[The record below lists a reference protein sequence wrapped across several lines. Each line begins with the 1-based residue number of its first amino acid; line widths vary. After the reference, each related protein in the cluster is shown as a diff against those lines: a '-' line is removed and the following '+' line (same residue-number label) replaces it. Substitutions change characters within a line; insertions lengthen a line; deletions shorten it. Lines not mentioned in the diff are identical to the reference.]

1 MSITSTAP
9 GRSNGNGHHANTNG
23 HGLNGTSTNGN
34 GANGHRAANPA
45 GAPTSRPPA
54 QPGVIQLLREAD
66 AAERQQESPLQ
77 ARCGAGSAGGFSA
90 EQIAA
95 LSAPLDRARI
105 CSREQGRGRVNYLQG
120 WVLIEEA
127 NRIFGFDGWQ
137 RQTLSSRCVTEA
149 KRLIGSKNEGRPQKE
164 GWGVT
169 YIARVR
175 ITVYA
180 GAQGLLIR
188 EGTGAGHGIDV
199 DLGLAHESAIKEA
212 ETDAMK
218 RALVTFGNPF
228 GLPLYDR
235 SQRQV
240 SGAPAPAQAQAQAR
254 ASNGP
259 RPAPA
264 NGVVRRP
271 QATAPNPVAAAFNGP
286 PRPTST
292 AAPTPATQRLATQ
305 REPAQPAAAQPLA
318 AQPQAAQPQ
327 AAPAPDSP
335 LDPPTIRSLQEHIR
349 GLLPPQLA
357 AFSRAFR
364 SAFQVPES
372 TPSIAGL
379 ITQQR
384 HRLWIQRY
392 LAQGLGQGQPQAR
405 TA

>member
-1 MSITSTAP
+1 MTIISTTPA
-9 GRSNGNGHHANTNG
+9 GANGNGHTTNG
-23 HGLNGTSTNGN
+23 HRL
-34 GANGHRAANPA
+34 PA
-45 GAPTSRPPA
+45 QRPG

-66 AAERQQESPLQ
+66 DIERHQASPQ
-77 ARCGAGSAGGFSA
+77 SPAGATEARPAGFRP

-105 CSREQGRGRVNYLQG
+105 SSREQGRGRVNYLQG

-127 NRIFGFDGWQ
+127 NCIFGHDGWQ
-137 RQTLSSRCVTEA
+137 RQTLSCQCVTEA
-149 KRLIGSKNEGRPQKE
+149 KRLIGSKSEGRPQKE

-175 ITVYA
+175 ITVNA
-180 GAQGLLIR
+180 GERGLLIR

-228 GLPLYDR
+228 GLALYDK

-240 SGAPAPAQAQAQAR
+240 SGAPAPQGSHQPTQA
-254 ASNGP
+254 
-259 RPAPA
+259 A

-271 QATAPNPVAAAFNGP
+271 QAAAPVA
-286 PRPTST
+286 
-292 AAPTPATQRLATQ
+292 L
-305 REPAQPAAAQPLA
+305 
-318 AQPQAAQPQ
+318 
-327 AAPAPDSP
+327 AAPAPHAP
-335 LDPPTIRSLQEHIR
+335 LDPPTIRSLQDRIR

-379 ITQQR
+379 ITEQR
-384 HRLWIQRY
+384 HRAWIQQY
-392 LAQGLGQGQPQAR
+392 LAQGLGQGLEQAQAR

>member
-1 MSITSTAP
+1 V
-9 GRSNGNGHHANTNG
+9 RE
-23 HGLNGTSTNGN
+23 L
-34 GANGHRAANPA
+34 RA
-45 GAPTSRPPA
+45 
-54 QPGVIQLLREAD
+54 LD
-66 AAERQQESPLQ
+66 AAERQQATPLQ
-77 ARCGAGSAGGFSA
+77 GRPGAGFSA

-105 CSREQGRGRVNYLQG
+105 SSREQGRGRVSYLQG

-137 RQTLSSRCVTEA
+137 RQTLSNRCVSEA
-149 KRLIGSKNEGRPQKE
+149 QRLIGAKGEGRPQKE

-175 ITVYA
+175 ITVNA
-180 GAQGLLIR
+180 GVQGWLIR
-188 EGTGAGHGIDV
+188 EGTGVGHGIDV
-199 DLGLAHESAIKEA
+199 DLGLAHESAIKQA

-228 GLPLYDR
+228 GLALYGKQ
-235 SQRQV
+235 QRQV
-240 SGAPAPAQAQAQAR
+240 SGHAVPVRAGSGANAHGPAPA
-254 ASNGP
+254 S
-259 RPAPA
+259 
-264 NGVVRRP
+264 
-271 QATAPNPVAAAFNGP
+271 
-286 PRPTST
+286 
-292 AAPTPATQRLATQ
+292 PATQR
-305 REPAQPAAAQPLA
+305 PAVLPLA
-318 AQPQAAQPQ
+318 APAAL
-327 AAPAPDSP
+327 DSP
-335 LDPPTIRSLQEHIR
+335 LDPPTIRSLQERIR

-357 AFSRAFR
+357 AFSSAFR

-384 HRLWIQRY
+384 HRLWIQHY

>member
-1 MSITSTAP
+1 VGVLPASGRRAGWDLGLSLFSTSCDFCISAMTIISTTPA
-9 GRSNGNGHHANTNG
+9 GANGNGHTTNG
-23 HGLNGTSTNGN
+23 HRL
-34 GANGHRAANPA
+34 PA
-45 GAPTSRPPA
+45 QRSG

-66 AAERQQESPLQ
+66 AAERQPESPLQ
-77 ARCGAGSAGGFSA
+77 ACPAGFRP

-105 CSREQGRGRVNYLQG
+105 SSREQGRGRVNYLQG

-127 NRIFGFDGWQ
+127 NRIFGHDGWQ
-137 RQTLSSRCVTEA
+137 RQTLSCQCVTEA
-149 KRLIGSKNEGRPQKE
+149 KRLIGSKSEGRPQKE

-175 ITVYA
+175 ITVHA
-180 GAQGLLIR
+180 GARGLLIR

-228 GLPLYDR
+228 GLALYDR

-240 SGAPAPAQAQAQAR
+240 CGAPAQQPSQA
-254 ASNGP
+254 
-259 RPAPA
+259 A

-271 QATAPNPVAAAFNGP
+271 QAAAAAPVA
-286 PRPTST
+286 
-292 AAPTPATQRLATQ
+292 Q
-305 REPAQPAAAQPLA
+305 
-318 AQPQAAQPQ
+318 
-327 AAPAPDSP
+327 APAGPAPHAP
-335 LDPPTIRSLQEHIR
+335 LDPPTIRSLQDRIR

-379 ITQQR
+379 ITEQR
-384 HRLWIQRY
+384 HRAWIQQY
-392 LAQGLGQGQPQAR
+392 LAQGQAQ
-405 TA
+405 AHSA

>member
-1 MSITSTAP
+1 MTIISTTPA
-9 GRSNGNGHHANTNG
+9 G
-23 HGLNGTSTNGN
+23 TNGN
-34 GANGHRAANPA
+34 VHNSNSPASNGHR
-45 GAPTSRPPA
+45 PPA
-54 QPGVIQLLREAD
+54 QRPGQPGVIQLLREAD
-66 AAERQQESPLQ
+66 ATERHQASTPQSPAGATE
-77 ARCGAGSAGGFSA
+77 ARPAGFSP

-105 CSREQGRGRVNYLQG
+105 SSREQGRGRVNYLQG

-127 NRIFGFDGWQ
+127 NRIFGHDGWQ
-137 RQTLSSRCVTEA
+137 RQTLSCHCVTEA
-149 KRLIGSKNEGRPQKE
+149 KRLIGSKSEGRPQKE

-175 ITVYA
+175 ITVKA
-180 GAQGLLIR
+180 GERGLLIR

-228 GLPLYDR
+228 GLALYDR

-240 SGAPAPAQAQAQAR
+240 SGAPAPKAGHQPAQE
-254 ASNGP
+254 
-259 RPAPA
+259 A
-264 NGVVRRP
+264 NGVVRRAQGP
-271 QATAPNPVAAAFNGP
+271 AAPVAP
-286 PRPTST
+286 
-292 AAPTPATQRLATQ
+292 
-305 REPAQPAAAQPLA
+305 
-318 AQPQAAQPQ
+318 
-327 AAPAPDSP
+327 AAPAPHAP
-335 LDPPTIRSLQEHIR
+335 LDPPTIRSLQDRIR

-379 ITQQR
+379 ITEQR
-384 HRLWIQRY
+384 HLAWIQQY
-392 LAQGLGQGQPQAR
+392 LAQGLGQVQVQVQAEVR
-405 TA
+405 MA

>member
-1 MSITSTAP
+1 MTIISTTPA
-9 GRSNGNGHHANTNG
+9 GANGNGYTTNG
-23 HGLNGTSTNGN
+23 H
-34 GANGHRAANPA
+34 
-45 GAPTSRPPA
+45 RPPA
-54 QPGVIQLLREAD
+54 QRPGQPGVIQLLREAD
-66 AAERQQESPLQ
+66 ATERHQAAPTQSPAGATE
-77 ARCGAGSAGGFSA
+77 ARPAGFSP

-105 CSREQGRGRVNYLQG
+105 SSREQGRGRVNYLQG

-127 NRIFGFDGWQ
+127 NRIFGHDGWQ
-137 RQTLSSRCVTEA
+137 RQTLSCQCVTQA
-149 KRLIGSKNEGRPQKE
+149 QRLIGSKSEGRPQKE

-175 ITVYA
+175 ITVHA
-180 GAQGLLIR
+180 GERGLLIR

-228 GLPLYDR
+228 GLALYDK

-240 SGAPAPAQAQAQAR
+240 SGAQAQQPSQA
-254 ASNGP
+254 
-259 RPAPA
+259 A

-271 QATAPNPVAAAFNGP
+271 QAAARVAQG
-286 PRPTST
+286 
-292 AAPTPATQRLATQ
+292 
-305 REPAQPAAAQPLA
+305 
-318 AQPQAAQPQ
+318 
-327 AAPAPDSP
+327 PAPHAP
-335 LDPPTIRSLQEHIR
+335 LDPPTIRSLQDRIR

-357 AFSRAFR
+357 AFSCAFR

-379 ITQQR
+379 ITEQR
-384 HRLWIQRY
+384 HRAWIQQY
-392 LAQGLGQGQPQAR
+392 LAQGLGQGLGQAQAR